1 MDTGRAAKFPFLK
14 ESAEFA
20 EQNNADLEALITSP
34 SFEPARERG
43 VARVMDALERSEVSY
58 KPLLRE
64 YDRLISE
71 GIVVDGR
78 FVKDWDASSPSRA
91 VSVVL
96 GSNYSGLLL
105 WKLEDGTS
113 LKEYLGQ
120 E

>member
-1 MDTGRAAKFPFLK
+1 MFILNYHGR
-14 ESAEFA
+14 E
-20 EQNNADLEALITSP
+20 
-34 SFEPARERG
+34 
-43 VARVMDALERSEVSY
+43 VARGIPTEGNGFRVLAESE
-58 KPLLRE
+58 LLPKTRHLVKGNERE
-64 YDRLISE
+64 YDRLIAE
-71 GIVVDGR
+71 GIAVDGR
-78 FVKDWDASSPSRA
+78 FVRDWDASSPSRA

>member
-1 MDTGRAAKFPFLK
+1 MGPERSGPIFVLNYHGR
-14 ESAEFA
+14 E
-20 EQNNADLEALITSP
+20 
-34 SFEPARERG
+34 
-43 VARVMDALERSEVSY
+43 VARGIPTEGNGFRVLAGSE
-58 KPLLRE
+58 LLPKTRHLVKGNERE

-71 GIVVDGR
+71 GVAIDGR

-105 WKLEDGTS
+105 WKLEDGTC